1 MDVYTS
7 RRHIDLTYTK
17 KKPTRSEYHRDYNQK
32 YREEH
37 SNVIVCDCGGTFK
50 QTSEYA
56 HRKTKRHLLF
66 SSPITNVDITGECIR
81 Q

>member
-7 RRHIDLTYTK
+7 LRHVDLTYTR
-17 KKPTRSEYHRDYNQK
+17 KKPSRTEYHKDYNQK

-37 SNVIVCDCGGTFK
+37 SNVIMCDCGGSFK

-66 SSPITNVDITGECIR
+66 SSSITNVNPA
-81 Q
+81 

>member
-7 RRHIDLTYTK
+7 LRHVDLTYTR
-17 KKPTRSEYHRDYNQK
+17 KKPSRTEYHKDYNQK

-37 SNVIVCDCGGTFK
+37 SNVIMCDCGGSFK

-66 SSPITNVDITGECIR
+66 SFSLTNVNPA
-81 Q
+81 